1 MIKMQDDL
9 KQEPVQESRSVQVDD
24 KKFVR
29 KLMFKIS
36 SLVIVHIILQRKLL
50 TDIPIKQLY
59 YNCALAL
66 PYCAFWWLLIAVYAL
81 FSDSFIIYELISK
94 DEW

>member
-29 KLMFKIS
+29 KLMFKII

-50 TDIPIKQLY
+50 TNIPIK
-59 YNCALAL
+59 
-66 PYCAFWWLLIAVYAL
+66 
-81 FSDSFIIYELISK
+81 
-94 DEW
+94 

>member
-50 TDIPIKQLY
+50 TDIKSVKLIMFIWKPT
-59 YNCALAL
+59 LAI
-66 PYCAFWWLLIAVYAL
+66 FRV
-81 FSDSFIIYELISK
+81 SK
-94 DEW
+94 TYKSASKWT